1 MQNPIQKFKQSSIVF
16 EKFENF
22 GEFQLPYSSIFFALT
37 LHTFPTCQYLQKDAQ
52 DFFYL
57 V

>member
-16 EKFENF
+16 EKFKNF

>member
-1 MQNPIQKFKQSSIVF
+1 MQNPIQKYKQSSIVF

-22 GEFQLPYSSIFFALT
+22 GEFQLPYSSIIFALT
-37 LHTFPTCQYLQKDAQ
+37 LHTFPTCQCRQKDAR
-52 DFFYL
+52 DFFYF